1 MVTVP
6 LFSLYINIITFIHS
20 KVVKYLEIYDFYILM
35 HSGFTHI
42 FAHEDF
48 YTYLAVHL
56 SRIWESARSVSSLHW
71 MSTWTPISFCFNAFT
86 LLLYTIFCL
95 TGAVSGLLYKI
106 INQVNTWLIV
116 LWLPLYYLQTF
127 LDNKPLEI
135 ETKFLTI
142 NTIGVKNKF
151 HISKPWLFRLCQG
164 FSNPIV

>member
-1 MVTVP
+1 MHCFLYGDSSIVSCMVTVP

-20 KVVKYLEIYDFYILM
+20 KVVKYLEIYDFDILM
-35 HSGFTHI
+35 HSGFTHF

-116 LWLPLYYLQTF
+116 LSLPL
-127 LDNKPLEI
+127 
-135 ETKFLTI
+135 
-142 NTIGVKNKF
+142 
-151 HISKPWLFRLCQG
+151 
-164 FSNPIV
+164 